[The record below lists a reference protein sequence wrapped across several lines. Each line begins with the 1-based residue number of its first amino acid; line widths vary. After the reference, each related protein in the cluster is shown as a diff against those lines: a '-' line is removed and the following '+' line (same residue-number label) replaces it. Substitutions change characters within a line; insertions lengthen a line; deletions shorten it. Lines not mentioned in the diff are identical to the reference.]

1 MSTAESQGTG
11 SATPAERTW
20 TAQCHHA
27 TRGPYRS
34 AILERSRDRQTF
46 LVPDAQHFTP
56 VTVFGY
62 PIAEPTKRED
72 AEETL
77 NRLGLSYLAERWTL
91 HRESQTPIQV
101 EIVEASPQRVVLR
114 HVDFSS
120 GLEYGTRF
128 TLTAPIDGRLTMR

>member
-34 AILERSRDRQTF
+34 AILERSRDRQAF

-91 HRESQTPIQV
+91 HRESQTPSRSRSWKPARN
-101 EIVEASPQRVVLR
+101 EW
-114 HVDFSS
+114 SS
-120 GLEYGTRF
+120 GTSTSAVGSNMG
-128 TLTAPIDGRLTMR
+128 PGSPSPHPSMGDSQ